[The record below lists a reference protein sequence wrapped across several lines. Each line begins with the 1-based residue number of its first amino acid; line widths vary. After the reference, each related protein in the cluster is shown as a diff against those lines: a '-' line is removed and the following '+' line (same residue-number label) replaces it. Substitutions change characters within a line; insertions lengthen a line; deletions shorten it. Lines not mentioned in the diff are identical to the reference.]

1 MSSIKRILV
10 LRLSALGDV
19 AMTVPV
25 LWSLSKQ
32 YPDCEIVFVSRPF
45 VGKLFEPL
53 GHVRF
58 VGVDFNG
65 RYKGFAGLFRLFLD
79 LKKEGPFDFMADL
92 HGVLRT
98 QVLKAFF
105 SLSGVPVFSINKGR
119 ANKKALTRKNNK
131 VFKQLA
137 TSFDNYHQVFIKAG
151 LKFNLVPFPGRQL
164 FGVVNGGH
172 PSFDVMSTEG
182 LKVGFAP
189 YAKHPWKMWPE
200 EKARVLIDAL
210 CQKGYQIYLFG
221 GRGFEQEQLALW
233 AKGKNCVYNLA
244 GQYRMDDELRLMG
257 QLDVMVTMDSANMHL
272 ASLVET
278 PVVSI
283 WGATHPYAGF
293 YGWGQEPDFAV
304 QIDLACRPCSVF
316 GNKPCHRG
324 DFACMQLITPEMV
337 IQKITHITHR

>member
-1 MSSIKRILV
+1 MSKVKRILV
-10 LRLSALGDV
+10 FRLSALGDI
-19 AMTVPV
+19 AMTIPV

-32 YPDCEIVFVSRPF
+32 YPEYEIVFVSRPF
-45 VGKLFEPL
+45 VGKLFKPL
-53 GHVRF
+53 KQVRF
-58 VGVDFNG
+58 VGVDFNE

-79 LKKEGPFDFMADL
+79 LKKEGPFDFVADL

-98 QVLKAFF
+98 QVLKTLFR
-105 SLSGVPVFSINKGR
+105 LSGVPVFSIDKGR
-119 ANKKALTRKNNK
+119 ASKKALTRKNNK

-137 TSFDNYHQVFIKAG
+137 TSFDNYRQVFVKAG
-151 LKFNLVPFPGRQL
+151 LFFKLEPFPGRRL
-164 FGVVNGGH
+164 FGLAQGQQT
-172 PSFDVMSTEG
+172 FEEMKAEG
-182 LKVGFAP
+182 LKIGFAP

-210 CQKGYQIYLFG
+210 RQKGFQVYLFG

-233 AKGKNCVYNLA
+233 ANGHDEVYNLA
-244 GQYRMDDELRLMG
+244 GQYSMDDELRLIG

-283 WGATHPYAGF
+283 WGATHPFAGF
-293 YGWGQEPDFAV
+293 YGWGQDADSAV
-304 QIDLACRPCSVF
+304 QVDLACRPCSVF

-324 DFACMQLITPEMV
+324 DFACMQLVTPEMV
-337 IQKITHITHR
+337 LPKITHFTHR

>member
-1 MSSIKRILV
+1 VSKKKRILV

-32 YPDCEIVFVSRPF
+32 YPEYEIVFVSRPF

-53 GHVRF
+53 SHVRF
-58 VGVDFNG
+58 VGVDFND

-79 LKKEGPFDFMADL
+79 LRKEGPYDFIADL

-98 QVLKAFF
+98 QVLNTFF
-105 SLSGVPVFSINKGR
+105 SLSGVPVFSIDKGR

-137 TSFDNYHQVFIKAG
+137 TSFDNYRQVFVKAG
-151 LKFNLVPFPGRQL
+151 LKFNLESFPGRQL
-164 FGVVNGGH
+164 FGVAHGRQ
-172 PSFDVMSTEG
+172 SFEVMNTEH

-210 CQKGYQIYLFG
+210 RQRGYHIYLFG

-233 AKGKNCVYNLA
+233 ASDHKEVHNFA
-244 GQYRMDDELRLMG
+244 GQYSMDDELRLME

-283 WGATHPYAGF
+283 WGATHPFAGF
-293 YGWGQEPDFAV
+293 YGWGQDADSAV
-304 QIDLACRPCSVF
+304 QVDLGCRPCSVF

-324 DFACMQLITPEMV
+324 DFACMQWITPEMV

>member
-10 LRLSALGDV
+10 FRFSALGDV
-19 AMTVPV
+19 AMTIPV

-53 GHVRF
+53 HHVRF
-58 VGVDFNG
+58 VGIDFNE
-65 RYKGFAGLFRLFLD
+65 RYKGFGGLLRLFLD
-79 LKKEGPFDFMADL
+79 LKKEGPFDFIADL

-98 QVLKAFF
+98 QVLKALFR
-105 SLSGVPVFSINKGR
+105 LSGVPSYSIDKGR
-119 ANKKALTRKNNK
+119 ANKKALTRKSNK

-137 TSFDNYHQVFIKAG
+137 TSFDNYHQVFVKAG
-151 LKFNLVPFPGRQL
+151 LKFNLESFPGRRL
-164 FGVVNGGH
+164 FGVADGH
-172 PSFDVMSTEG
+172 QSVEALNAEG
-182 LKVGFAP
+182 LKVGLAP
-189 YAKHPWKMWPE
+189 FAKHAWKMWPE
-200 EKARVLIDAL
+200 EKARVLVDEL
-210 CQKGYQIYLFG
+210 VNKGFQVYLFG

-233 AKGKNCVYNLA
+233 ANGKSQVHNLA
-244 GQYRMDDELRLMG
+244 GQYSMDEELRLMG

-283 WGATHPYAGF
+283 WGATHPFAGF
-293 YGWGQEPDFAV
+293 YGWGQDPASAV

-324 DFACMQLITPEMV
+324 DFACMQRITPEMV
-337 IQKITHITHR
+337 IQKITTIIHR

>member
-1 MSSIKRILV
+1 MRKVNRILV
-10 LRLSALGDV
+10 FRLSALGDV
-19 AMTVPV
+19 AMTIPV
-25 LWSLSKQ
+25 LWSFSKQ

-53 GHVRF
+53 NHVRF
-58 VGVDFNG
+58 VGIDFNE

-79 LKKEGPFDFMADL
+79 LKKEGPFDFIADL

-98 QVLKAFF
+98 QVLKTFF
-105 SLSGVPVFSINKGR
+105 RLSGIPAYSIDKGR

-137 TSFDNYHQVFIKAG
+137 TSFDNYHQVFVKAG
-151 LKFNLVPFPGRQL
+151 LKFDLQPFPGRQL
-164 FGVVNGGH
+164 YGVVDQEHDFEVLN
-172 PSFDVMSTEG
+172 TEG
-182 LKVGFAP
+182 LKVGLAP

-200 EKARVLIDAL
+200 EKARTLVDELL
-210 CQKGYQIYLFG
+210 KKGFQIYLFG
-221 GRGFEQEQLALW
+221 GGGYEQDQLALW
-233 AKGKNCVYNLA
+233 AKGKSQVHNLA
-244 GQYRMDDELRLMG
+244 GQNRMDDELRLMG

-283 WGATHPYAGF
+283 WGATHPFAGF
-293 YGWGQEPDFAV
+293 YGWGQYADTAV

-324 DFACMQLITPEMV
+324 DFACMQWITPEMV
-337 IQKITHITHR
+337 IQKITRIIHR